1 MVQGIPRLPWALISQ
16 HTHGQGRRLIPAAR
30 LLSYHF
36 FFFWFHIVSKTFAF
50 IFQNS
55 SSAIW
60 IQVYGYRMSLW
71 AEHLGVLEDCFCQ
84 PETLECMR
92 KVNSIAKTNWQIYAA
107 EEYKEMTGHLMQY
120 PIQVNKDG
128 KVTTLPGHECFP
140 DVGGKVLG
148 SSTNLP
154 DALTT

>member
-1 MVQGIPRLPWALISQ
+1 MGAYQPTYTWSGKKTHLRSQVAFIS
-16 HTHGQGRRLIPAAR
+16 
-30 LLSYHF
+30 F

-50 IFQNS
+50 IPQYS
-55 SSAIW
+55 SSVIW

-107 EEYKEMTGHLMQY
+107 EEHKEMTGHLMQY
-120 PIQVNKDG
+120 PIQVSKDG

-140 DVGGKVLG
+140 DVGGNVLG